1 MPKPIRVECRGKD
14 LSWNISMGQPYHVKL
29 QTTRQLV
36 IMRLPTRV
44 LVRAGLTDSCKS
56 CSSSSFSPFCCL
68 LPNSQCHKLIM
79 YRCNLLFG
87 SKYTR
92 RVKGLTCIIFWS
104 ERRIK
109 ASWEAPK
116 FRISLKV
123 SVTCSTR
130 TAPSGKRETMSQ
142 ESVIDLPRSL
152 LIGKE
157 WKLGS
162 ADPAVLKQVMPWQS
176 IYAAYQALLH
186 NARHWYPPNIL
197 LPQLDLA
204 ILSLYYNIQAMT
216 GAARSEGSNV
226 TNCMP
231 QPWKRIH
238 YKRDE
243 ATSCDFCFH
252 GAVCPSS
259 FAARMRSR
267 LWAHD
272 QGHQPESAQ
281 RSRGP
286 WV

>member
-1 MPKPIRVECRGKD
+1 
-14 LSWNISMGQPYHVKL
+14 
-29 QTTRQLV
+29 
-36 IMRLPTRV
+36 
-44 LVRAGLTDSCKS
+44 
-56 CSSSSFSPFCCL
+56 
-68 LPNSQCHKLIM
+68 M

-176 IYAAYQALLH
+176 IYSVYQALLH
-186 NARHWYPPNIL
+186 NARHWYWYPPNIL

-204 ILSLYYNIQAMT
+204 ILSLYYNVQAMT

-231 QPWKRIH
+231 QPWKRVH

-272 QGHQPESAQ
+272 RGHQPESAQ
-281 RSRGP
+281 RSRGHGYSIRRLLYHDLLCLERQTQP
-286 WV
+286 LYLHTKN